1 MSSPQSAS
9 HWLTIA
15 IPTMR
20 RWSFLQEQIPI
31 ALSRPEVAEVIL
43 CDETGE
49 DVAAASASPWATDP
63 KLRLVINPRRL
74 GIYQN
79 KRRCI
84 ELAAANPQAKMV
96 AVLDSD
102 NAFNDEWFETLS
114 EAVSKEGYGL
124 IYASADFM
132 TTDTRNGLIAH
143 PCREFSGRRI
153 QGSEDWNLLLTQPR
167 SHFLTNDGNWVL
179 PAAAALTALPATM
192 RSDAVEAA
200 DAIYMMR
207 CFIAAGLRVWYV
219 PGLEYIHRVHPGS
232 SWLETEAASTRILNR
247 TDWRVMHL

>member
-1 MSSPQSAS
+1 
-9 HWLTIA
+9 
-15 IPTMR
+15 MR

-153 QGSEDWNLLLTQPR
+153 QVSEDWNLLLTQPR

-179 PAAAALTALPATM
+179 PAAAALAALPATM

>member
-1 MSSPQSAS
+1 MSSPSHAS
-9 HWLTIA
+9 QWLTIA

-20 RWSFLQEQIPI
+20 RWTFLREQIPI
-31 ALSRPEVAEVIL
+31 ALSRPEVVEVIL

-49 DVAAASASPWATDP
+49 DVAAASASPWATDR
-63 KLRLVINPRRL
+63 KLRLVNNPRRL

-132 TTDTRNGLIAH
+132 TTDSRTSLIAY
-143 PCREFSGRRI
+143 PCREFSGHRI

-179 PAAAALTALPATM
+179 PAAAALAALPSTM

-247 TDWRVMHL
+247 TDWRVMPL

>member
-9 HWLTIA
+9 QWLTIA

-20 RWSFLQEQIPI
+20 RWAFLREQIPI

-132 TTDTRNGLIAH
+132 TTDSRTGLIAH

-153 QGSEDWNLLLTQPR
+153 QGSQDWNLLLTQPR

-179 PAAAALTALPATM
+179 PAAAALAALPATM

>member
-1 MSSPQSAS
+1 
-9 HWLTIA
+9 
-15 IPTMR
+15 MR
-20 RWSFLQEQIPI
+20 RWTFLREQIPI

-63 KLRLVINPRRL
+63 KLRLVNNPRRL

-132 TTDTRNGLIAH
+132 TTDSRTSLIAH
-143 PCREFSGRRI
+143 PCREFSGHRI

-179 PAAAALTALPATM
+179 PAAAALAALPSTM

-247 TDWRVMHL
+247 TDWRVMPL

>member
-1 MSSPQSAS
+1 MSLASLPSP
-9 HWLTIA
+9 WLTVA

-20 RWSFLQEQIPI
+20 RWNFLKEQIPI
-31 ALSRPEVAEVIL
+31 ALSRPEVAEVLL

-49 DVAAASASPWATDP
+49 DVAAASASPWAADP

-84 ELAAANPQAKMV
+84 ELAQSPMV

-102 NAFNDEWFETLS
+102 NAFTDEWFETLS
-114 EAVSKEGYGL
+114 EAVVKGGRGL

-132 TTDTRNGLIAH
+132 TVNTAGGTPTH
-143 PCREFSGRRI
+143 PCAEFSGLRI
-153 QGSEDWNLLLTQPR
+153 QGSEDWNLLLTKPR
-167 SHFLTNDGNWVL
+167 SHFLTNDGNWVVPRV
-179 PAAAALTALPATM
+179 PALDALPAST
-192 RSDAVEAA
+192 RSDTVEAA

-207 CFIAAGLRVWYV
+207 CFIAHGLRVWYV

-232 SWLETEAASTRILNR
+232 SWLQTEAASTRILNQ
-247 TDWRVMHL
+247 TDWRAMPL

>member
-1 MSSPQSAS
+1 MSSHAS
-9 HWLTIA
+9 HASHASQWLTIA

-20 RWSFLQEQIPI
+20 RWAFLKEQIPI
-31 ALSRPEVAEVIL
+31 ALARPEVAEVIL

-49 DVAAASASPWATDP
+49 DVAAASAAPWAADP
-63 KLRLVINPRRL
+63 KLRLVVNPSRL

-84 ELAAANPQAKMV
+84 ELAQSPMV

-102 NAFNDEWFETLS
+102 NAFNEEWFETLT
-114 EAVSKEGYGL
+114 EAVQKGGHEL

-132 TTDTRNGLIAH
+132 TVNAAGGMPTH
-143 PCREFSGRRI
+143 PCTEFSGLRI
-153 QGSEDWNLLLTQPR
+153 KGSEDWNLLLTQPR

-179 PAAAALTALPATM
+179 PRAAALAALPAATQ
-192 RSDAVEAA
+192 SATVEAA
-200 DAIYMMR
+200 DAIYMLR

-247 TDWRVMHL
+247 TDWRVMPL